1 MPQRSSTAV
10 GIGWALLA
18 MACFSLLDTT
28 TKWVAGFVPVLLA
41 IGVRYCLQAV
51 LITAT
56 VLHQRGR
63 SAWVTRHPALHMVR
77 AMLLLLTSVLSF
89 VSLQHL
95 PVGDFTAIV
104 LLTPMVVTLAA
115 AHMLH
120 ERVSWLRK
128 LLVAGGFV
136 GTLLIVRPG
145 ADDFQWALLVP
156 VVLVAVNASFQLLTS
171 HMTRTE
177 DPMTIQ
183 LYTAWIGAAVSALAL
198 PWVWQP
204 IGSGGVWLG
213 LFFMAFIAS
222 LGHYFFTLAFK
233 YAPASSIMPYSY
245 AQIAFAV
252 LAGWLVFSHV
262 PGAQSWLG
270 MALIAL
276 CGAAGAWLLAVERR
290 RAAAASASER

>member
-1 MPQRSSTAV
+1 MAQRSRTAV

-18 MACFSLLDTT
+18 MACFAMLDTT
-28 TKWVAGFVPVLLA
+28 TKWVAGYVPVLVA
-41 IGVRYCLQAV
+41 IAVRYCMQAV
-51 LITAT
+51 LTTAT

-63 SAWVTRHPALHMVR
+63 SAWTTRHPGLHMVR
-77 AMLLLLTSVLSF
+77 ALLLLLTSVLAF

-115 AHMLH
+115 AHMLQ
-120 ERVSWLRK
+120 EKVSTLRK
-128 LLVAGGFV
+128 VLVAGGFV

-145 ADDFQWALLVP
+145 ASDFQWALLVP
-156 VVLVAVNASFQLLTS
+156 VALVAVNASFQLLTS

-183 LYTAWIGAAVSALAL
+183 LYTAWMGAVIPALLL

-204 IGSGGVWLG
+204 IGSAGLWLG
-213 LFFMAFIAS
+213 LIFMAFMAS
-222 LGHYFFTLAFK
+222 IGHYFFTLAFK

-262 PGAQSWLG
+262 PDAQSWLG
-270 MALIAL
+270 MVLIAL
-276 CGAAGAWLLAVERR
+276 CGAAGAWLMAVERR
-290 RAAAASASER
+290 RVAAEAPKH

>member
-1 MPQRSSTAV
+1 MQQRPSSAV

-18 MACFSLLDTT
+18 MACFAMLDTT
-28 TKWVAGFVPVLLA
+28 TKWVAGYVPVLVA
-41 IGVRYCLQAV
+41 IAVRYCLQAV
-51 LITAT
+51 LTTAT

-63 SAWVTRHPALHMVR
+63 SAWVTRHPGLHIVR
-77 AMLLLLTSVLSF
+77 AMLLLLTSLLAF

-115 AHMLH
+115 AHMLR
-120 ERVSWLRK
+120 EKVSGLRK
-128 LLVAGGFV
+128 ALVAGGFL

-145 ADDFQWALLVP
+145 SEGFQWALLVP
-156 VVLVAVNASFQLLTS
+156 LALVAMNSSFQLLTS

-204 IGSGGVWLG
+204 IGSAGLWLG
-213 LFFMAFIAS
+213 LCFMAFTAS
-222 LGHYFFTLAFK
+222 IGHYFFTLAFK
-233 YAPASSIMPYSY
+233 YAPASTLMPYSY

-262 PGAQSWLG
+262 PDAQSWLG
-270 MALIAL
+270 MVLIAL
-276 CGAAGAWLLAVERR
+276 CGAAGAWLLVVERR
-290 RAAAASASER
+290 RAVAEAPKH

>member
-1 MPQRSSTAV
+1 MPQRSGTAV

-18 MACFSLLDTT
+18 MACFAMLDTT
-28 TKWVAGFVPVLLA
+28 TKWVSGSVSVLVA
-41 IGVRYCLQAV
+41 IAVRYCIQAV
-51 LITAT
+51 LTTAT

-63 SAWVTRHPALHMVR
+63 SAWTTSHPGLHMVR
-77 AMLLLLTSVLSF
+77 AILLLLSSTLAF
-89 VSLQHL
+89 LSLQHL
-95 PVGDFTAIV
+95 PVGDFTAIA

-120 ERVSWLRK
+120 EKVSVLRK
-128 LLVAGGFV
+128 LLVVGGFV

-145 ADDFQWALLVP
+145 AGAFQWELLLP
-156 VVLVAVNASFQLLTS
+156 LGLVAANSSFQLLTS

-183 LYTAWIGAAVSALAL
+183 FYTAWMGAVIPALVL

-204 IGSGGVWLG
+204 VGSIGLWFG
-213 LFFMAFIAS
+213 LFFMACMSAI
-222 LGHYFFTLAFK
+222 GHYFFTLAFK
-233 YAPASSIMPYSY
+233 HAPASNIMLYSY

-262 PGAQSWLG
+262 PDAQSWLG
-270 MALIAL
+270 MVLIAL

-290 RAAAASASER
+290 RAAAPSAGER

>member
-1 MPQRSSTAV
+1 MPQRPSAAV

-28 TKWVAGFVPVLLA
+28 TKWVAGSVPVFVALA
-41 IGVRYCLQAV
+41 VRYCLQAV
-51 LITAT
+51 LTT
-56 VLHQRGR
+56 VAVLQQRGP
-63 SAWVTRHPALHMVR
+63 SAWVTRRPGLHATR
-77 AMLLLLTSVLSF
+77 ALLLLLVSVLAF

-115 AHMLH
+115 AHMLQ
-120 ERVSWLRK
+120 EKVSGLRK
-128 LLVAGGFV
+128 LLVAGGFL

-145 ADDFQWALLVP
+145 ADGFQWALLVP
-156 VVLVAVNASFQLLTS
+156 LALVVMNASFQLLTS

-204 IGSGGVWLG
+204 IGSVGVWLA
-213 LFFMAFIAS
+213 LCFMAFMAS

-233 YAPASSIMPYSY
+233 YAPASTIMPYSY

-262 PGAQSWLG
+262 PDALSWMG
-270 MALIAL
+270 MVLVAL
-276 CGAAGAWLLAVERR
+276 CGAASAWLLAVERR
-290 RAAAASASER
+290 RTPVPLTG

>member
-1 MPQRSSTAV
+1 MTQRSSTVV
-10 GIGWALLA
+10 GIGWALMA
-18 MACFSLLDTT
+18 MACFTMLDTT
-28 TKWVAGFVPVLLA
+28 TKWVAGSVPVLMA
-41 IGVRYCLQAV
+41 IAVRYCFQAV
-51 LITAT
+51 LTTTI
-56 VLHQRGR
+56 VLRQRGR
-63 SAWVTRHPALHMVR
+63 SAWVTRHPGLHVVR
-77 AMLLLLTSVLSF
+77 ALLLLFTSVLAF

-115 AHMLH
+115 AHMLQ
-120 ERVSWLRK
+120 EKVSLLRK

-156 VVLVAVNASFQLLTS
+156 VALVVVNSSFQLLTS

-183 LYTAWIGAAVSALAL
+183 FYTAWIGAVIPAILL
-198 PWVWQP
+198 PWVWLP
-204 IGSGGVWLG
+204 IGSIGLWLG
-213 LFFMAFIAS
+213 LVFMACMAS
-222 LGHYFFTLAFK
+222 IGHYFFTLAFK
-233 YAPASSIMPYSY
+233 HAPASSIMPYSY

-262 PGAQSWLG
+262 PDVQSWLG
-270 MALIAL
+270 MVLIAL
-276 CGAAGAWLLAVERR
+276 CGAASAWLMAVERR
-290 RAAAASASER
+290 RAAAASAD